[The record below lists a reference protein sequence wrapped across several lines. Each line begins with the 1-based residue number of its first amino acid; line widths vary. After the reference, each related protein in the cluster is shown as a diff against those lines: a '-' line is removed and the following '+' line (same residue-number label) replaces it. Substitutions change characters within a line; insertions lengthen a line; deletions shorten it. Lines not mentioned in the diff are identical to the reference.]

1 MYFVC
6 ICVVDFVWLSDVI
19 LPLHLD
25 HGLCSGLLVVPLT
38 FFASV
43 VMPCLFCCSCTH
55 RLQVVVLRCLFVE
68 KLRRR
73 WQEFVVLVTWKIVEL
88 VHLLSEGAAFELT
101 LLFSVMGAEM
111 NRHFLCN

>member
-1 MYFVC
+1 MFV
-6 ICVVDFVWLSDVI
+6 
-19 LPLHLD
+19 
-25 HGLCSGLLVVPLT
+25 LVEPLT
-38 FFASV
+38 FLASV
-43 VMPCLFCCSCTH
+43 VMPCLFCRSCTH
-55 RLQVVVLRCLFVE
+55 RLPGCCAARCLFVE

-88 VHLLSEGAAFELT
+88 VHLLSEGAVFELT

>member
-73 WQEFVVLVTWKIVEL
+73 WQEFVVLVTLKIVVL
-88 VHLLSEGAAFELT
+88 IDLLTKDAVFDHN
-101 LLFSVMGAEM
+101 LLFSMVV
-111 NRHFLCN
+111 RK